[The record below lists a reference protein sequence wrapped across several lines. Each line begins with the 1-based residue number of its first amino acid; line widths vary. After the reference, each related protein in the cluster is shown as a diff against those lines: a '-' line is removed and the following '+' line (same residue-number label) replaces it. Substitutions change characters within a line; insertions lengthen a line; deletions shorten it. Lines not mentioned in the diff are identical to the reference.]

1 MTQKNQEQK
10 RQNMPLISVVIPVYN
25 GEKTIAETIESVLNQ
40 SFSDFELIVIND
52 GSQDSTL
59 DILASIQDPRIKIF
73 SYPNAGL
80 SASRNRGISQASG
93 EFIAFLDADDL
104 WTPDKLEAQLTAL
117 QENPN
122 AAVAYSWTDFID
134 ETSQF
139 LADGSHRTANGDVY
153 ADLLLFNVLENG
165 SNPLI
170 RMQALINIGN
180 FDESLL
186 ASEDWDMYLR
196 LAARY
201 HFICVSFPQILYRV
215 STNSM
220 SSNASRVEAASLRVL
235 ERAYKQAPK
244 SQQVL
249 KKQSFAYLYKYL
261 IFKCLQG
268 SPRPQRSWEAIKILG
283 NYIRKEPSLYR
294 LRLKLSL
301 FKAVA
306 LTLLYPQQALIK

>member
-1 MTQKNQEQK
+1 MSQQTEQAK

-40 SFSDFELIVIND
+40 SFSNFEIVVIND

-59 DILASIQDPRIKIF
+59 DVIASIQDPRLKIF
-73 SYPNAGL
+73 SHPNAGL
-80 SASRNRGISQASG
+80 SASRNRGISQSSG

-134 ETSQF
+134 ETGQF

-153 ADLLLFNVLENG
+153 ADLLLFNVLQNG

-180 FDESLL
+180 FDESLPS
-186 ASEDWDMYLR
+186 AEDWDMYLR

-201 HFICVSFPQILYRV
+201 HFICVSFPQILY
-215 STNSM
+215 
-220 SSNASRVEAASLRVL
+220 
-235 ERAYKQAPK
+235 
-244 SQQVL
+244 
-249 KKQSFAYLYKYL
+249 
-261 IFKCLQG
+261 
-268 SPRPQRSWEAIKILG
+268 
-283 NYIRKEPSLYR
+283 
-294 LRLKLSL
+294 
-301 FKAVA
+301 
-306 LTLLYPQQALIK
+306 